1 LQADGTVHYRR
12 DSVAAITFAGET
24 MSQDRVRFLF
34 LNLGHAYD
42 HLFMLLFP
50 TVVLALE
57 TEWGRPYSELLPLA
71 LGGFIAFG
79 AGAVPAGWLGDRWSR
94 KHMLTV
100 FFVGIGLAS
109 IGAGLAVG
117 PITLAVALT
126 AVGLFASI
134 YHPVGTA
141 MVVQGVEDVGRRLGV
156 NGVWGNLG
164 VAAAAL
170 SAGALIQGF
179 GWRAAFIVPGAVSVL
194 TGLVFMLVTPP
205 PRTGAAVKRTA
216 GAGSLRGLPPALIR
230 VFIVLALTTIC
241 GGLIFNATLVALPK
255 VFSVRLSGL
264 ASTTFGVAGLASL
277 VYVFGAFAQIV
288 VGHLLDRYSLR
299 SILMVVA
306 GLQIPF
312 LLAAASAHNL
322 ALLLVAGLMMLTVFG
337 AIPIQDTLVAR
348 NTADAWRSRIYALK
362 YLISL
367 GIASVAVPIVALVYG
382 ATGDFV
388 WLFGLF
394 AVLSLLIVGIGSF
407 LPKGDAPLVAG
418 LAAAGGGGGD

>member
-1 LQADGTVHYRR
+1 MRP
-12 DSVAAITFAGET
+12 E
-24 MSQDRVRFLF
+24 RVRFLF

-57 TEWGRPYSELLPLA
+57 VEWGRPYSELLPLS

-79 AGAVPAGWLGDRWSR
+79 AGALPAGWLGDRWSR
-94 KHMLTV
+94 KHMLTL

-109 IGAGLAVG
+109 MSAGLATG
-117 PITLAVALT
+117 PLSLAAALT

-170 SAGALIQGF
+170 SAGALIEGF
-179 GWRAAFIVPGAVSVL
+179 GWRAAFVVPGAVSVA
-194 TGLVFMLVTPP
+194 TGLAFAFVPAPP
-205 PRTGAAVKRTA
+205 PSGAKDAAA
-216 GAGSLRGLPPALIR
+216 GAKAGGARAALSPALVR
-230 VFIVLALTTIC
+230 VFVVLALTVIC

-255 VFSVRLSGL
+255 VFAVRLTALTDS
-264 ASTTFGVAGLASL
+264 TFGVAGLVSM
-277 VYVFGAFAQIV
+277 VYVFGALAQIL
-288 VGHLLDRYSLR
+288 VGHLLDRHSLR
-299 SILMVVA
+299 TVLMGVA

-312 LLAAASAHNL
+312 LLAASMAHNV
-322 ALLLVAGLMMLTVFG
+322 ALLLVAGAMMLTIFG

-348 NTADAWRSRIYALK
+348 NTADAWRARIYALK

-367 GIASVAVPIVALVYG
+367 GISAVAVPVVAFVYG
-382 ATGDFV
+382 TTQDFV
-388 WLFGLF
+388 WLFALF
-394 AVLSLLIVGIGSF
+394 AVLSLLVVVIGSF
-407 LPKGDAPLVAG
+407 LPRGDRPLAPQF
-418 LAAAGGGGGD
+418 AAHPAGGD

>member
-1 LQADGTVHYRR
+1 
-12 DSVAAITFAGET
+12 
-24 MSQDRVRFLF
+24 MSRERLRFLF

-57 TEWGRPYSELLPLA
+57 AQWGRPYAELLPLS

-100 FFVGIGLAS
+100 FFVGIGLSS
-109 IGAGLAVG
+109 IAAGLAAG
-117 PITLAVALT
+117 PVTLAVALT

-141 MVVQGVEDVGRRLGV
+141 MVVQGVTDVGRRLGV

-170 SAGALIQGF
+170 AAGALIQWL
-179 GWRAAFIVPGAVSVL
+179 GWRAAFIVPGAVSVA
-194 TGLVFMLVTPP
+194 TGLGFALFTAAPP
-205 PRTGAAVKRTA
+205 AAPRRPATAA
-216 GAGSLRGLPPALIR
+216 GARPGLPPELIR
-230 VFIVLALTTIC
+230 VFVVLALVTVC

-255 VFSVRLSGL
+255 VFAVRLAEL
-264 ASTTFGVAGLASL
+264 ATSTFGVAGLVSV
-277 VYVFGAFAQIV
+277 VYVFGAMAQIV
-288 VGHLLDRYSLR
+288 VGRLLDRYPLR
-299 SILMVVA
+299 TILMAVA
-306 GLQIPF
+306 GAQIPF
-312 LLAAASAHNL
+312 LLLASRAHDL
-322 ALLLVAGLMMLTVFG
+322 ALVLVAGVMMLTIFG
-337 AIPIQDTLVAR
+337 AIPVQDTLVAR
-348 NTADAWRSRIYALK
+348 NTADAWRARIYALK

-367 GIASVAVPIVALVYG
+367 GISSLAVPLVAFVYG
-382 ATGDFV
+382 TTRDFV

-394 AVLSLLIVGIGSF
+394 AVLSLLVVGIASF
-407 LPKGDAPLVAG
+407 LPRGRSSF
-418 LAAAGGGGGD
+418 LAAQAPALAADESGGDD